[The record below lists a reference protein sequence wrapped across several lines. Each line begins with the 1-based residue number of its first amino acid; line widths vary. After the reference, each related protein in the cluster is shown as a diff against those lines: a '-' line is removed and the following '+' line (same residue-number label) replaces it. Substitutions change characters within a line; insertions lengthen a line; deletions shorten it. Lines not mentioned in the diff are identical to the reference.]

1 MKMIRN
7 FKLIERREW
16 EDMCCFKGE
25 RGEPGIKGNL
35 VSLFINNSSND
46 IHLFING
53 KQKIFDE
60 ELDYSMVDGK
70 LSLDIDITSIE
81 KKHNIR
87 DSQISVLYK
96 PE

>member
-1 MKMIRN
+1 M
-7 FKLIERREW
+7 EY
-16 EDMCCFKGE
+16 MCCFKGE
-25 RGEPGIKGNL
+25 LGEPGIKENL

-46 IHLFING
+46 IYLYING
-53 KQKIFDE
+53 KQENFDE

-96 PE
+96 HE

>member
-1 MKMIRN
+1 MENQELKEIWLVYS
-7 FKLIERREW
+7 LI
-16 EDMCCFKGE
+16 
-25 RGEPGIKGNL
+25 IL
-35 VSLFINNSSND
+35 VTIFIY
-46 IHLFING
+46 LFING
-53 KQKIFDE
+53 KQEKIDE

-96 PE
+96 HE

>member
-1 MKMIRN
+1 MRN
-7 FKLIERREW
+7 
-16 EDMCCFKGE
+16 MCCFKGE
-25 RGEPGIKGNL
+25 FGEAGIKGNL
-35 VSLFINNSSND
+35 VSLFINNSSKD
-46 IHLFING
+46 IYLYING
-53 KQKIFDE
+53 KQENIDD

-96 PE
+96 HE